1 MDISPISAEQVIPS
15 ASDNVFMELRTR
27 QAGPAGEK
35 HHACTADQGS
45 FFGKRSLGDGLAVPG
60 AYVVVPGD
68 FHMITFNRNI

>member
-1 MDISPISAEQVIPS
+1 MDISPISAEQVMPS

-27 QAGPAGEK
+27 QEK
-35 HHACTADQGS
+35 HHACTTDQGS